1 MLTIIRECYDG
12 LIHVGVGGSAKHY
25 IILGKR
31 FDHRFVNQTVIEI
44 YSNDLYDDKQ
54 TLDD

>member
-31 FDHRFVNQTVIEI
+31 FDHRFVNQTVIEM